1 MRASLRGFVL
11 ATALAAA
18 SSVSLVAQQPQT
30 RDGFWFSLGMGY
42 GSLGCFGCGGGR
54 VGGLSGGLSLGWTV
68 NPRLLLGVGTT
79 GWIDAAGYTSAGTR
93 AAAARTWARPDW
105 R

>member
-18 SSVSLVAQQPQT
+18 SSLSLVAQQSQT

-54 VGGLSGGLSLGWTV
+54 VGGRSGGLSRGWAGK
-68 NPRLLLGVGTT
+68 PRLLRGVGTPR
-79 GWIDAAGYTSAGTR
+79 GIDAAGYASAGTR